1 MHFLLALK
9 WKLYEKGFL
18 NIKTK
23 TSSSFAVK
31 VTERT
36 DHLFLLSIWESLCS
50 DICTIKEL
58 KELNYCVNIWK
69 TSEAANSIFHW
80 FFVLNSVTSTWVSLR
95 QKEDQYI
102 LKIII
107 FSVKQYIRRYRLK
120 VIIKMIM
127 TSIMAFSH

>member
-1 MHFLLALK
+1 MLFLLALK
-9 WKLYEKGFL
+9 WKLYEKGFS
-18 NIKTK
+18 NVKTK

-69 TSEAANSIFHW
+69 TSEAANFIFHW

-102 LKIII
+102 LKIYNI
-107 FSVKQYIRRYRLK
+107 FCQAIYSTLPAK
-120 VIIKMIM
+120 
-127 TSIMAFSH
+127 SHYQNDNDFYHGF